1 MPATENSRYE
11 LYYWPATGRGEAIR
25 LLLQYGKA
33 NWSERHPTNW
43 PEEKPNT
50 PFGCLPVLIEH
61 REDGSEFQLA
71 ESHSIERYLAR
82 KFDLIG
88 SNEREAALIDSFA
101 EGWANLMNDMVQSHF
116 GKTDEAKEAGK
127 EQFKKSSSEIIQYHE
142 KQLKKNGNGYYFGNK
157 LSLVDILAY
166 NTLQSLKGVGSKVF
180 DEVSSFKKLI
190 ENVESDSVIGSYA
203 QERLSAYKPV

>member
-1 MPATENSRYE
+1 MPSTDNSRYE
-11 LYYWPATGRGEAIR
+11 LYYWPATGRAEVSR

-43 PEEKPNT
+43 PEEKPST

-71 ESHSIERYLAR
+71 ESHAIERYLAR
-82 KFDLIG
+82 KFDLVG

-101 EGWANLMNDMVQSHF
+101 EGWAALINAMVQTRF

-127 EQFKKSSSEIIQYHE
+127 VSFKACSSEIIQYHE
-142 KQLKKNGNGYYFGNK
+142 KQLEKNGNGYYVGSK
-157 LSLVDILAY
+157 LSLVDLLAY
-166 NTLQSLKGVGSKVF
+166 NMLQSLKGVGSKVF
-180 DEVSSFKKLI
+180 DGISGFDKLI
-190 ENVESDSVIGSYA
+190 ETVESDSTIGSYA
-203 QERLSAYKPV
+203 RERLSAYQA